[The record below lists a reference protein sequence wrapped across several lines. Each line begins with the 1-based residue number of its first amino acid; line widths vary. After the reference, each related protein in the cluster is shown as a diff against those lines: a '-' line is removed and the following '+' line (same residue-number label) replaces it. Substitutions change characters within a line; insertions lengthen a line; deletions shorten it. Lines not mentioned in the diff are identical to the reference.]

1 MKEFKVLNHNGTL
14 VVDSREVAEMVGM
27 RHADL
32 LEKISNYK
40 GFLENGKFRFQ
51 DFFIPSTY
59 TTEGNFKEYPCYL
72 LTKQCA

>member
-1 MKEFKVLNHNGTL
+1 MKELKVLNHNGTL
-14 VVDSREVAEMVGM
+14 VVDSREVANAVGM

-51 DFFIPSTY
+51 DFFIESTY
-59 TTEGNFKEYPCYL
+59 SDEQGKPRPCYL
-72 LTKQCA
+72 LTEQLA